1 MVPRENKRNTYA
13 KFWRNKQRVLWYF
26 FKLAYKSQNLCL
38 GAGQNDRSSEVE
50 CTLKKPTD
58 FRDHVSSFKFHNC

>member
-1 MVPRENKRNTYA
+1 MQNFGGTNKEY
-13 KFWRNKQRVLWYF
+13 YGIF

-50 CTLKKPTD
+50 CALKKPTD
-58 FRDHVSSFKFHNC
+58 FRDNVSSFKFHNC